1 MKKPALFL
9 AIAICC
15 LSGFETLAQISVPF
29 KSKTDD
35 SIHNVFIWHSDTLRE
50 LRKDSIAIQSLFG
63 HVKLQSEKTFFYTD
77 SLAMN
82 HKDNI
87 IEAFGH
93 VHINDKDST
102 DIYSD
107 YMKYFV
113 DTKKIIFQ
121 KNVQLLDGKGTL
133 STDELH
139 YDMNMHIGDY
149 YNGGKVV
156 NKNTTVTSQEGTY
169 YADTKDV
176 YFKKNVKLKDPAYD
190 LSADSLIYN
199 SEKQLATFITTTFI
213 RDSSGRTIST
223 RDGFYDMKN
232 HRAQFG
238 KRPTITDK
246 GETITADNIHF
257 EDSTGISTAQGNA
270 VFQDTVQNLTLI
282 SNLMIANKKT
292 NTFLA
297 TQQPL
302 IILKQDKDSIYITG
316 DTVFSANIPDSVLRT
331 PDSVQGMAIVRK
343 AANPNDSSL
352 RYLQIYHHVRIF
364 SDSLQAV
371 ADSVYY
377 SGLDS
382 IFRLYINP
390 VAWAGG
396 YQVTGDT
403 MFLYTK
409 NKKPDRLFAFEN
421 SLVVGKSYTNMYNQ
435 IKGNTLNGYFK
446 DGVIDY
452 MRAKGSA
459 EAVYYIKDD
468 SMNLVGVNRVNKADV
483 IDMIFLNKQLN
494 KVVLREDADGVMY
507 PIRKAKIDELKL
519 RNFKWLDYRRP
530 KTKYELFR
538 EAPEPQAVPE
548 EKTGPVNEERK
559 DTIQGLR

>member
-9 AIAICC
+9 AIGICC
-15 LSGFETLAQISVPF
+15 LTGLQSLAQIAVPF
-29 KSKTDD
+29 KSKSDD
-35 SIHNVFIWHSDTLRE
+35 SIHTVYIWHSDTLRE
-50 LRKDSIAIQSLFG
+50 LHKDSIALQSLFG

-82 HKDNI
+82 HKDNY

-93 VHINDKDST
+93 VHINDNDST

-113 DTKKIIFQ
+113 DTKNIIFQ
-121 KNVQLLDGKGTL
+121 KNVVLQDGKGTL
-133 STDELH
+133 STEELH

-156 NKNTTVTSQEGTY
+156 NKNTTVTSREGTY

-176 YFKKNVKLKDPAYD
+176 YFKKNVFLKDPSYE
-190 LSADSLIYN
+190 LTADSLLYN
-199 SEKQLATFITTTFI
+199 SDQQMATFITNTFI
-213 RDSSGRTIST
+213 QDSSGRTITT
-223 RDGFYDMKN
+223 REGFYDLKN

-238 KRPTITDK
+238 HRPTITDK

-257 EDSTGISTAQGNA
+257 DDSTGLSTAIGNSIFRDSVQG
-270 VFQDTVQNLTLI
+270 LTLI
-282 SNLMIANKKT
+282 SNLMVANKKK

-297 TQQPL
+297 TQKPL

-316 DTVFSANIPDSVLRT
+316 DTVYSAQIPDSVLRT
-331 PDSVQGMAIVRK
+331 IDSVQGMAIVRTAK
-343 AANPNDSSL
+343 NQNDSSL

-382 IFRLYINP
+382 IFRLFTNP

-409 NKKPDRLFAFEN
+409 NKKPERLFVFEN
-421 SLVVGKSYTNMYNQ
+421 SLVVGKSFTNMYNQ

-452 MRAKGSA
+452 MRSKGSA

-468 SMNLVGVNRVNKADV
+468 SMALVGVNRVNKADI
-483 IDMIFLNKQLN
+483 IDMIFLNKELH
-494 KVVLREDADGVMY
+494 KVVLRQDADGIMY
-507 PIRKAKIDELKL
+507 PIKKANIDEMKL
-519 RNFKWLDYRRP
+519 RGFKWLDDLRP
-530 KTKYELFR
+530 KTKFELF
-538 EAPEPQAVPE
+538 E
-548 EKTGPVNEERK
+548 N
-559 DTIQGLR
+559 

>member
-1 MKKPALFL
+1 MKKPAFFL
-9 AIAICC
+9 AIGIF
-15 LSGFETLAQISVPF
+15 LLLQFQSFAQIAVPF
-29 KSKTDD
+29 KSKTGD
-35 SIHNVFIWHSDTLRE
+35 STQTIYIWHSDTLRE
-50 LRKDSIAIQSLFG
+50 LHKDSLAIQSLFG

-82 HKDNI
+82 HKDNY

-107 YMKYFV
+107 YMKYYV
-113 DTKKIIFQ
+113 DNKYIIFQ
-121 KNVQLLDGKGTL
+121 RNVELKDGKGTL

-149 YNGGKVV
+149 YNGGRVV
-156 NKNTTVTSQEGTY
+156 NKNTTVTSREGTY

-176 YFKKNVKLKDPAYD
+176 YFKKNVVLNDPAYV
-190 LSADSLIYN
+190 LKADSLLYN
-199 SEKQLATFITTTFI
+199 SEQQMATFITNTFI
-213 RDSSGRTIST
+213 RDSSGRTIVT
-223 RDGFYDMKN
+223 REGFYDLKN

-238 KRPTITDK
+238 KCPTVTDK
-246 GETITADNIHF
+246 GETITAENIQF
-257 EDSTGISTAQGNA
+257 DDSTGISLATGNA
-270 VFQDTVQNLTLI
+270 VFRDSVQGVTLI
-282 SNLMIANKKT
+282 SNHMLANKKT
-292 NTFLA
+292 NSFLA
-297 TQQPL
+297 TQKPL
-302 IILKQDKDSIYITG
+302 IIIQQDKDSIYITG
-316 DTVFSANIPDSVLRT
+316 DTVYSAQIPDSVLKKT
-331 PDSVQGMAIVRK
+331 DSAQGMAIVRTAK
-343 AANPNDSSL
+343 NQNDSSL

-382 IFRLYINP
+382 IFRLFTNP

-409 NKKPDRLFAFEN
+409 NKKPDRLFVFEN
-421 SLVVGKSYTNMYNQ
+421 SLVVGKSFTNMYNQ

-446 DGVIDY
+446 GGVIDF
-452 MRAKGSA
+452 MRSKGSA

-468 SMNLVGVNRVNKADV
+468 SMALVGVNRVNKADV
-483 IDMIFLNKQLN
+483 IDLIFLNKELN
-494 KVVLREDADGVMY
+494 KVVLRQDADGIMY
-507 PIRKAKIDELKL
+507 PIKKANLDEMKL
-519 RNFKWLDYRRP
+519 RGFKWLDDLRP
-530 KTKYELFR
+530 KTKFELF
-538 EAPEPQAVPE
+538 E
-548 EKTGPVNEERK
+548 N
-559 DTIQGLR
+559 

>member
-1 MKKPALFL
+1 MKKLALFL
-9 AIAICC
+9 A
-15 LSGFETLAQISVPF
+15 TLTFCMSAFKSFAQIAVPF
-29 KSKTDD
+29 KSKTGD
-35 SIHNVFIWHSDTLRE
+35 STQTVYIWHSDTLRE
-50 LRKDSIAIQSLFG
+50 LHKDSIAIQSLFG
-63 HVKLQSEKTFFYTD
+63 HVKLQSDKTLFFTD

-82 HKDNI
+82 HKDNY

-113 DTKKIIFQ
+113 DTKNIIFQ
-121 KNVQLLDGKGTL
+121 KNVQLNDGKGTL

-139 YDMNMHIGDY
+139 YDMNMHIGNY

-156 NKNTTVTSQEGTY
+156 NKNTTVTSREGTY

-176 YFKKNVKLKDPAYD
+176 YFKKNVKLVDPAYD
-190 LSADSLIYN
+190 LTADSLLYN
-199 SEKQLATFITTTFI
+199 SEQQLATFITNTFI
-213 RDSSGRTIST
+213 RDSSGRTIKT
-223 RDGFYDMKN
+223 REGFYDLKN

-257 EDSTGISTAQGNA
+257 DDSTGISTAQGNA
-270 VFQDTVQNLTLI
+270 VFRDTVQNLTLI

-292 NTFLA
+292 NSFLA
-297 TQQPL
+297 TQKPL

-316 DTVFSANIPDSVLRT
+316 DTVYSSNIPDSVLNK
-331 PDSVQGMAIVRK
+331 PDSVQGMAIVRTAK
-343 AANPNDSSL
+343 NPNDSSL

-371 ADSVYY
+371 ADSCYY

-382 IFRLYINP
+382 IFRLFTNP

-409 NKKPDRLFAFEN
+409 NKKPDRLYVFEN
-421 SLVVGKSYTNMYNQ
+421 SLVVGKTYTNMYNQ

-446 DGVIDY
+446 GGVIDY
-452 MRAKGSA
+452 MRTQGSA

-468 SMNLVGVNRVNKADV
+468 SMALVGVNRVNKADI
-483 IDMIFLNKQLN
+483 IDLIFLDKQLN
-494 KVVLREDADGVMY
+494 KVVLRQDADGIMY
-507 PIRKAKIDELKL
+507 PIRKVNPDEMKL
-519 RNFKWLDYRRP
+519 RNFKWLEERRP
-530 KTKYELFR
+530 KTKYELF
-538 EAPEPQAVPE
+538 E
-548 EKTGPVNEERK
+548 N
-559 DTIQGLR
+559 

>member
-1 MKKPALFL
+1 MKKQAHLL
-9 AIAICC
+9 AILIFC
-15 LSGFETLAQISVPF
+15 LSGFQSLAQIAVPF
-29 KSKTDD
+29 KSKTSD
-35 SIHNVFIWHSDTLRE
+35 SIHNVYIWHSDTLRDFH
-50 LRKDSIAIQSLFG
+50 KDSIAIQSLYG

-82 HKDNI
+82 HKDNF

-113 DTKKIIFQ
+113 DTKNIIFQ
-121 KNVQLLDGKGTL
+121 KNVELRDGKGTL
-133 STDELH
+133 STEELH
-139 YDMNMHIGDY
+139 YDMNLHIGNY

-156 NKNTTVTSQEGTY
+156 NKTTTVTSREGTY

-176 YFKKNVKLKDPAYD
+176 YFKKDVKLKDPAYD
-190 LSADSLIYN
+190 LSADSLLYN
-199 SEKQLATFITTTFI
+199 SDNQLATFITNTFI

-232 HRAQFG
+232 HRAHFT
-238 KRPTITDK
+238 KRATITDK
-246 GETITADNIHF
+246 GETIIADNIAF
-257 EDSTGISTAQGNA
+257 DDSTGISTAQGNA
-270 VFQDTVQNLTLI
+270 VFKDTVQNLTLI
-282 SNLMIANKKT
+282 ANLMISNTKT

-297 TQQPL
+297 TQNPL
-302 IILKQDKDSIYITG
+302 IILKQDQDSIYITG
-316 DTVFSANIPDSVLRT
+316 DTVYSAPIPDSVLKT
-331 PDSVQGMAIVRK
+331 PDSVQGMAIVRTAK
-343 AANPNDSSL
+343 NPNDSSL
-352 RYLQIYHHVRIF
+352 RYLQINHHVRIF

-382 IFRLYINP
+382 IFRLFINP
-390 VAWAGG
+390 IAWAGG
-396 YQVTGDT
+396 YQITGDT

-409 NKKPDRLFAFEN
+409 NKKPDRLYVFEN

-446 DGVIDY
+446 NGVIDY
-452 MRAKGSA
+452 MRTKGSA
-459 EAVYYIKDD
+459 EAIYYIKDD
-468 SMNLVGVNRVNKADV
+468 SMSLVGVNRVNKADV

-494 KVVLREDADGVMY
+494 KVVLRQDADGVMY
-507 PIRKAKIDELKL
+507 PIKKVNLDEMKL
-519 RNFKWLDYRRP
+519 RNFKWLEDRRP
-530 KTKYELFR
+530 KTKYELF
-538 EAPEPQAVPE
+538 EAESPKPKA
-548 EKTGPVNEERK
+548 
-559 DTIQGLR
+559 

>member
-1 MKKPALFL
+1 MKKPALLLGILIF
-9 AIAICC
+9 C
-15 LSGFETLAQISVPF
+15 LSGFHSLAQIAVPF
-29 KSKTDD
+29 KSKTGD
-35 SIHNVFIWHSDTLRE
+35 SVHTVYIWHSDTLRDFH
-50 LRKDSIAIQSLFG
+50 KDSIAIQSLYG
-63 HVKLQSEKTFFYTD
+63 NVKLQSDKTFFYTD

-82 HKDNI
+82 HKDNF

-93 VHINDKDST
+93 VHINDNDST
-102 DIYSD
+102 DIFSD

-121 KNVQLLDGKGTL
+121 KNVELKDGKGTL

-156 NKNTTVTSQEGTY
+156 NKSTTVTSREGTY

-176 YFKKNVKLKDPAYD
+176 YFKNDVKLKDPAYE
-190 LSADSLIYN
+190 LSADSLLYN
-199 SEKQLATFITTTFI
+199 SDEQMATFITNTFI

-232 HRAQFG
+232 HRAHFT
-238 KRPTITDK
+238 KRATITDK
-246 GETITADNIHF
+246 GETIIADNIAF
-257 EDSTGISTAQGNA
+257 DDSTGISTAQGNA
-270 VFQDTVQNLTLI
+270 VFRDTVQNLTLI
-282 SNLMIANKKT
+282 SNLMIADKKA

-297 TQQPL
+297 TQKPL

-316 DTVFSANIPDSVLRT
+316 DTVYSAPIPDSVLKT
-331 PDSVQGMAIVRK
+331 PDSVQGMAIVRTAK
-343 AANPNDSSL
+343 NPNDSSL
-352 RYLQIYHHVRIF
+352 RYLQIYHHVRIY

-382 IFRLYINP
+382 IFRLFINP

-396 YQVTGDT
+396 YQITGDT

-409 NKKPDRLFAFEN
+409 NKKPDRLYVFEN

-452 MRAKGSA
+452 MRSKGSA

-468 SMNLVGVNRVNKADV
+468 SMALVGVNRVNKADI

-494 KVVLREDADGVMY
+494 KVVLRQDADGIMY
-507 PIRKAKIDELKL
+507 PIKKVNLDEMKL
-519 RNFKWLDYRRP
+519 RNFKWLEDRRP
-530 KTKYELFR
+530 KTKYELFDQSLKPK
-538 EAPEPQAVPE
+538 A
-548 EKTGPVNEERK
+548 
-559 DTIQGLR
+559 

>member
-9 AIAICC
+9 AIGIFC
-15 LSGFETLAQISVPF
+15 LSGLQSFAQIAVPF
-29 KSKTDD
+29 KSKSDD
-35 SIHNVFIWHSDTLRE
+35 STQTVYIWHSDTLRE
-50 LRKDSIAIQSLFG
+50 LRKDSVAIQSLFG
-63 HVKLQSEKTFFYTD
+63 HVKLQNDKTLFYTD

-82 HKDNI
+82 HKENT

-107 YMKYFV
+107 YMKYYV
-113 DTKKIIFQ
+113 DAKNIVFQ
-121 KNVQLLDGKGTL
+121 KHVELLDGKGTL

-139 YDMNMHIGDY
+139 YDMNMHIGNY
-149 YNGGKVV
+149 YSGGKVV

-176 YFKKNVKLKDPAYD
+176 YFKKNVVLKDPAYE
-190 LSADSLIYN
+190 LTADSLLYN
-199 SEKQLATFITTTFI
+199 SEQQLATFITNTFI
-213 RDSSGRTIST
+213 KDSSGRTITT
-223 RDGFYDMKN
+223 RDGFYDLKN
-232 HRAQFG
+232 HRASFS

-246 GETITADNIHF
+246 TETITADNIRF
-257 EDSTGISTAQGNA
+257 DDSSGLSIATGNA
-270 VFQDTVQNLTLI
+270 VFRDSTQGLTLI
-282 SNLMIANKKT
+282 SNSMLANKKT
-292 NTFLA
+292 NFFLA
-297 TQQPL
+297 TQKPL

-316 DTVFSANIPDSVLRT
+316 DTVYSANIPDSVLNR
-331 PDSVQGMAIVRK
+331 PDSVQGMAIVRTAK
-343 AANPNDSSL
+343 NQNDSSL

-382 IFRLYINP
+382 IFRLFTNP

-409 NKKPDRLFAFEN
+409 NKKPDRLFVFEN
-421 SLVVGKSYTNMYNQ
+421 TLVVGKTFTNMYNQ

-452 MRAKGSA
+452 MRSKGSA

-468 SMNLVGVNRVNKADV
+468 SMALVGVNRVNRADV
-483 IDMIFLNKQLN
+483 IDMIFLNKELN
-494 KVVLREDADGVMY
+494 KVVLRQDADGIMY
-507 PIRKAKIDELKL
+507 PIKKANLDEMKL
-519 RNFKWLDYRRP
+519 RGFRWLEAKRP
-530 KTKYELFR
+530 KTKFELF
-538 EAPEPQAVPE
+538 E
-548 EKTGPVNEERK
+548 N
-559 DTIQGLR
+559 